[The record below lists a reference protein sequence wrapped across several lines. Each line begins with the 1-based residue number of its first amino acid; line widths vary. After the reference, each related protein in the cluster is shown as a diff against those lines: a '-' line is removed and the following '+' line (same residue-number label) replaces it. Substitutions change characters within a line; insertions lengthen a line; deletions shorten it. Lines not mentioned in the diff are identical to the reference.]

1 MEAKREAIAKAE
13 EETGE
18 TEEEVANA
26 HAAAFTA
33 VEKLEKSALRPKAKK
48 ITDVVQQKTIKK
60 SLRVSVSFEVSASGR
75 TILDKVLE
83 IICISRCRGLWRS
96 GMNKAERSIQ
106 TAEGPTARTGTAA
119 HFRDP
124 CAQRARKIDIL
135 IICVDPAPRPCQAT
149 PRHATPRTHAPYTQ
163 PYARA
168 QTHTNT
174 HTHTR
179 THTTLHTSSCATTN
193 GMVMR

>member
-83 IICISRCRGLWRS
+83 IICISRCRGLCGVHEQGRKVNPDS
-96 GMNKAERSIQ
+96 RGSHCEDRHRRALQGPVR
-106 TAEGPTARTGTAA
+106 TAS
-119 HFRDP
+119 
-124 CAQRARKIDIL
+124 QK
-135 IICVDPAPRPCQAT
+135 
-149 PRHATPRTHAPYTQ
+149 
-163 PYARA
+163 
-168 QTHTNT
+168 N
-174 HTHTR
+174 
-179 THTTLHTSSCATTN
+179 
-193 GMVMR
+193 